1 MNRLTIQQKIYLSG
15 GCSLAA
21 LVLFIGL
28 IISPLI
34 DQIYQKSQKL
44 IQEQQTV
51 DSFYRD
57 WENLKNSQKSQKDF
71 QENLAKFN
79 VLLPPAEAIKFITAV
94 ENIAQKTQNQE
105 DISVLEKTSGEPG
118 AASTDA
124 TLDFQITLT
133 GGFPNL
139 IKFLVYLENASYYND
154 VNSLQISRVSYS
166 ESEAKQAQGLKV
178 GDVKSTINLSVYQP

>member
-1 MNRLTIQQKIYLSG
+1 MNKLTIRQKIYLTG
-15 GCSLAA
+15 GGSLVA

-28 IISPLI
+28 IVSPLI
-34 DQIYQKSQKL
+34 DQIHQESQKL
-44 IQEQQTV
+44 IQEQQTI

-57 WENLKNSQKSQKDF
+57 WENLRDSQKSHKDF

-79 VLLPPAEAIKFITAV
+79 VLLPPAEAIKFITAA
-94 ENIAQKTQNQE
+94 EDIAQKTQNQE
-105 DISVLEKTSGEPG
+105 DISVLEKTSGEPA
-118 AASTDA
+118 AASADA
-124 TLDFQITLT
+124 MLGFQISLA
-133 GGFPNL
+133 GSFPDL